1 MIKLLDS
8 LGKTNLQERQL
19 INISWLGFLIYT
31 LSYTLVTTTLA
42 NYKVCQL
49 LQILGLMLFLPSF
62 FSIIKFRFEN
72 RYLQMVFFLYLIWI
86 AITVVRG
93 FHFNFEEIKFFL
105 FDAWFGGILYL
116 TPFFLLMPLKFI
128 YLKKAFQVLI
138 ILALV
143 FVIYDIVFIR
153 HIMSSQEDNFLN
165 QEMYEYFA
173 RTLGIPCFFLLLAYS
188 YQSGK
193 KKFFLIFI
201 FLLTVF
207 FALVRA
213 RRGLLFMCGLTA
225 VFSYLL
231 FLSKSRNKFFFVFL
245 TITCVGIL
253 LIFGME
259 FFTSNKLGIF
269 THIADRGLED
279 TRSTVEICFYQDLS
293 IKDWIIGKGMMGEY
307 FCPGID
313 RDEVTGYRSTIETD
327 YLQII
332 LKGGVVSLCLFL
344 LITIPAIFKG
354 FFYSS
359 NLISKA
365 AGMWILLILL
375 NMYPANLQTFTMQYI
390 LLWISVGICY
400 SKSFREIP
408 DHILIDYFKDGEI
421 LKEIPENFQNQ
432 THKLK

>member
-1 MIKLLDS
+1 MNKLLDS
-8 LGKTNLQERQL
+8 LRKTTLQERQL

-42 NYKVCQL
+42 NYIVCQI
-49 LQILGLMLFLPSF
+49 LQIIGLMLFLPSF

-72 RYLQMVFFLYLIWI
+72 RYLQLVFFLYLIWI
-86 AITVVRG
+86 AVIVVRG
-93 FHFNFEEIKFFL
+93 FHFNFEEIQFFL
-105 FDAWFGGILYL
+105 FNAWFGGILYL
-116 TPFFLLMPLKFI
+116 TPLFLLMPLKLV
-128 YLKKAFQVLI
+128 YLKKVFHVLI
-138 ILALV
+138 ILAFF

-153 HIMSSQEDNFLN
+153 HIMSSQEDNFLS

-173 RTLGIPCFFLLLAYS
+173 RTLAIPCFFLLMVYS

-225 VFSYLL
+225 VLSYLL

-245 TITCVGIL
+245 TIICGGIL
-253 LIFGME
+253 FIFGLE
-259 FFTSNKLGIF
+259 FFASHKLGIF
-269 THIADRGLED
+269 SHIADRGLED

-293 IKDWIIGKGMMGEY
+293 LKDWIIGKGMMGEY

-313 RDEVTGYRSTIETD
+313 SNDVTGYRGTIETD

-332 LKGGVVSLCLFL
+332 LKGGVISLSLFL

-354 FFYSS
+354 FFYSN
-359 NLISKA
+359 NLLSKA

-375 NMYPANLQTFTMQYI
+375 NMYPANLDTFTMQYI

-400 SKSFREIP
+400 SKAFRKIP
-408 DHILIDYFKDGEI
+408 DHLLMDYFKDDEMLTEI
-421 LKEIPENFQNQ
+421 SEDFQN
-432 THKLK
+432 